1 MASKS
6 KFFFVILILSLSTAL
21 LIAPVSGQHD
31 ANIAAKLPADWSV
44 LQETVIPIITS
55 TPKANGSVAHI
66 VQEGQTAWS
75 IAMQYG
81 IDLDVLYQLNDIG
94 EDDVL
99 FTGDELVI
107 IPGPTATISPS
118 SEPTTSPQPTTP
130 TIENTATGISPSSTI
145 PAATPASNN
154 GFNLLVIAGFGL
166 SGILI
171 ALCVVFCARN
181 RRT

>member
-1 MASKS
+1 MATKS
-6 KFFFVILILSLSTAL
+6 KLFFVILILSLSTAL
-21 LIAPVSGQHD
+21 LIAPVSAQHD
-31 ANIAAKLPADWSV
+31 ANNAAKLPAEWGV
-44 LQETVIPIITS
+44 LQETIIPIITS
-55 TPKANGSVAHI
+55 TPKRDGAVVHI

-107 IPGPTATISPS
+107 IPGPTATTSPS
-118 SEPTTSPQPTTP
+118 PEPTTSPQPA
-130 TIENTATGISPSSTI
+130 TATVVKIVSDPPPTPVSQASTR
-145 PAATPASNN
+145 ADEN
-154 GFNLLVIAGFGL
+154 GMTVLVIAGFGL

-171 ALCVVFCARN
+171 ALCVIFCVRY
-181 RRT
+181 RRM